1 MQTDLNRRNPA
12 AGAGVAM
19 ATFDWLRA
27 KVDRLTTGR
36 RNFVDGRRSTSFDHS
51 WQSLNAAVA
60 FGALA

>member
-1 MQTDLNRRNPA
+1 MQTNLNRLNPV

-27 KVDRLTTGR
+27 KTDRLTTGS
-36 RNFVDGRRSTSFDHS
+36 RNFVEGRRATSFDHS
-51 WQSLNAAVA
+51 WLSLNAAVA

>member
-1 MQTDLNRRNPA
+1 
-12 AGAGVAM
+12 M

-27 KVDRLTTGR
+27 KTDRLTTGR
-36 RNFVDGRRSTSFDHS
+36 RNFVEGRRSTSFDHS

>member
-1 MQTDLNRRNPA
+1 MQTHLNGHNPA

-36 RNFVDGRRSTSFDHS
+36 RNFVEARRSTSFDHS